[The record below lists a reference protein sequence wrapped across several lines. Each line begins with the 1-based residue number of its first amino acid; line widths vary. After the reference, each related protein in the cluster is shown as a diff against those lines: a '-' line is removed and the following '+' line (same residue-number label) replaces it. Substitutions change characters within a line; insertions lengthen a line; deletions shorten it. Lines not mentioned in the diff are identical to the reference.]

1 MVGVSGGLRM
11 TVLGCCCCRRDGVG
25 DCGPGSGVM
34 ELSGE
39 SIVCRVRVLQINT
52 GKQLDICEVKEG
64 GYADRERSQPV
75 SLGTTLEERRRR
87 RQHNET
93 VVVDAVMLLFS

>member
-39 SIVCRVRVLQINT
+39 SIECRVRVLQINT

-64 GYADRERSQPV
+64 GYTDRAESARQPWNN
-75 SLGTTLEERRRR
+75 LGREAKAATT
-87 RQHNET
+87 Q
-93 VVVDAVMLLFS
+93 